1 LQIYN
6 EQIGDL
12 LDPGQRNLEVGFSA
26 PVLGFLFHQPMP
38 SLKHLTLISL
48 YLTITIHL
56 KFFFQIKDDPK
67 NGLYVENLTEEYVS
81 SYEDVTQ
88 LLIKVGR
95 LLFLIIPWGLD
106 LFRNS
111 WLAFDSIFN
120 SLSYM
125 FLLIFQ

>member
-1 LQIYN
+1 
-6 EQIGDL
+6 
-12 LDPGQRNLEVGFSA
+12 
-26 PVLGFLFHQPMP
+26 MP

-48 YLTITIHL
+48 YLTITIHF

-125 FLLIFQ
+125 YLLIFQ